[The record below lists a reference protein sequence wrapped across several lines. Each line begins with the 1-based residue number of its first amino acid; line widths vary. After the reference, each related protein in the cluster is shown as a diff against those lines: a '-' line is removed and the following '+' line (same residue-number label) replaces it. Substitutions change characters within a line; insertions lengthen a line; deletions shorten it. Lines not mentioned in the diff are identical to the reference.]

1 MSIKPIPLCI
11 DVQELS
17 ENEKSDFD
25 IWANKHLDR
34 MPTQLEYLSYRV
46 ALSTALSLAER
57 PIKKLKEAPLKKL
70 SDSIENMEEY
80 TKLMLAAE
88 VATRSTSAVRRLT
101 DKSFNAYLIR
111 DLVVEILD
119 TACEVAYEQAEE
131 PVKRANI
138 DRDAAVC
145 LVNALKDVY
154 QTMMCKDPSPH
165 KNTPFYNL
173 VQNGLDAIGYPSADP
188 ENLLKDCFQQK
199 DM

>member
-17 ENEKSDFD
+17 EDEKSDFD

-34 MPTQLEYLSYRV
+34 MPTQLEYLSYRA

-57 PIKKLKEAPLKKL
+57 PIKKLKEASLKKL
-70 SDSIENMEEY
+70 SDSIENMEEH

-88 VATRSTSAVRRLT
+88 VATRSTSAVRQLT
-101 DKSFNAYLIR
+101 DKGFNAYLIR

-145 LVNALKDVY
+145 LVNALKGVY

-165 KNTPFYNL
+165 KNTPFYH
-173 VQNGLDAIGYPSADP
+173 G
-188 ENLLKDCFQQK
+188 
-199 DM
+199 